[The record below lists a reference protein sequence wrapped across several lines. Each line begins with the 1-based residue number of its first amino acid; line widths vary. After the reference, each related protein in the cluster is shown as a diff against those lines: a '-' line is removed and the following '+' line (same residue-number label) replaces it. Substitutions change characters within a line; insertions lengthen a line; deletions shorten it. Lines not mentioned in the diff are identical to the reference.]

1 MPMIRGTKIC
11 LRALEQDDLPHFV
24 RWINDPETR
33 RFMMM
38 RFPLS
43 MTEEENWW
51 EGFVTRQHDYIFAI
65 EADDGAYIGN
75 IGLHGIEREN
85 RRALLGIII
94 GEKAYWGQ
102 GYGTDAVKAMLGW
115 AFGYMNL
122 NRVALTVYAYNE
134 RAIGCYL
141 KCGFRHEG
149 AMRQARY
156 VDGQYYD
163 ELMMGI
169 LREEWLQGQEA
180 GTAT

>member
-1 MPMIRGTKIC
+1 MIRGNKTC

-33 RFMMM
+33 HFMAM

-43 MTEEENWW
+43 MTEEETWW
-51 EGFVTRQHDYIFAI
+51 ESFHSRQNDYIFAI
-65 EADDGAYIGN
+65 EADDGIYVGN

-85 RRALLGIII
+85 RRAQLGIII
-94 GEKAYWGQ
+94 GEKAYWGK
-102 GYGTDAVKAMLGW
+102 GYGTDAIQAMLGW
-115 AFGYMNL
+115 SFEYQNL

-134 RAIGCYL
+134 RAIACYS
-141 KCGFRHEG
+141 KCGFRQEG

-156 VDGQYYD
+156 VDGQYHD

-169 LREEWLQGQEA
+169 LRDEWLQEQEA
-180 GTAT
+180 GTAR

>member
-1 MPMIRGTKIC
+1 MIQGTKTC

-24 RWINDPETR
+24 HWINDPETR
-33 RFMMM
+33 RFMAM

-65 EADDGAYIGN
+65 EADDGTYIGN

-94 GEKAYWGQ
+94 GEKAYWGR
-102 GYGTDAVKAMLGW
+102 GYGTDAIQAMLGW
-115 AFGYMNL
+115 AFDYMNF

-141 KCGFRHEG
+141 KCGFRREG

-156 VDGQYYD
+156 VDGKYYD

-180 GTAT
+180 GTTA